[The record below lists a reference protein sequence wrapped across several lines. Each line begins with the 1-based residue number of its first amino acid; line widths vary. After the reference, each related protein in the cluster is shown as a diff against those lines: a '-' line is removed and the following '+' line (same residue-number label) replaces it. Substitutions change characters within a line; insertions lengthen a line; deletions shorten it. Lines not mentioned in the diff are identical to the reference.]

1 MARHSDPSSEDAG
14 QESGA
19 AGSAEEV
26 AALTRRP
33 NLSGDLEAMLVPT
46 PVFHKRPLGYDRLQV
61 DNYVLWAEDEIL
73 IARRET
79 DDLVAR
85 YGRCCA
91 ELELARQ
98 ALPHSPEEQQML
110 HVSARIGSM
119 LQLAVDEAAGIT
131 ATAVA
136 EAERVRGEAR
146 ADADRLRRAAEADRA
161 EAAAARQQAMVDIAE
176 QVKQAGEERQR
187 LDEEAAQ
194 TRAGLDDEAAQA
206 RERLDREAVERRDR
220 DSIEAAERVQQ
231 QVEAARQEREV
242 AEAAAQE
249 RQARVEAQ
257 IAELERRR
265 EFARTVLVRMRDQVS
280 EAEAALAAILPAPGP
295 RLVPPQQAAS

>member
-1 MARHSDPSSEDAG
+1 VARHSDLSSEDAG

-33 NLSGDLEAMLVPT
+33 NLSGDLESMLVTT
-46 PVFHKRPLGYDRLQV
+46 PVFNKRPLGYDRLQV
-61 DNYVLWAEDEIL
+61 DNYVLWAEGEIL

-98 ALPHSPEEQQML
+98 ALPHSPEGQHMS

-119 LQLAVDEAAGIT
+119 LQLAADEAAGIT
-131 ATAVA
+131 STAVA
-136 EAERVRGEAR
+136 EAERVQREAR

-161 EAAAARQQAMVDIAE
+161 EAAAARQQAMIDVAE

-187 LDEEAAQ
+187 LDEEAAK
-194 TRAGLDDEAAQA
+194 TRAALDDEAAQA
-206 RERLDREAVERRDR
+206 RQRLDREAVGRRDR
-220 DSIEAAERVQQ
+220 DAIEAAERVRQ
-231 QVEAARQEREV
+231 QVEAAREEREA
-242 AEAAAQE
+242 AETAGQE

-265 EFARTVLVRMRDQVS
+265 DIARTVLVRMSDQVS
-280 EAEAALAAILPAPGP
+280 EAEDALAACLPAPGP
-295 RLVPPQQAAS
+295 RLAPPQPATS

>member
-1 MARHSDPSSEDAG
+1 MARHSDPSSEDAR
-14 QESGA
+14 QESSA
-19 AGSAEEV
+19 AGFAEEV

-33 NLSGDLEAMLVPT
+33 NLSGDLEAMLVTT
-46 PVFHKRPLGYDRLQV
+46 PVFGRRPLGYDRLQV
-61 DNYVLWAEDEIL
+61 DNYVLWAENEIL
-73 IARRET
+73 IARREI

-98 ALPHSPEEQQML
+98 ALPHSPEGQQMF
-110 HVSARIGSM
+110 HFSARIGSM

-131 ATAVA
+131 STAVA
-136 EAERVRGEAR
+136 EAERVQTEAR

-161 EAAAARQQAMVDIAE
+161 EAAAARQQAMIDVAE

-187 LDEEAAQ
+187 LDREAAQ

-220 DSIEAAERVQQ
+220 DTIEAAERVRQ
-231 QVEAARQEREV
+231 QVEAAREEREA
-242 AEAAAQE
+242 AEAAAEE
-249 RQARVEAQ
+249 RRARVEAQ

-265 EFARTVLVRMRDQVS
+265 ETARTVLMRMSDQVS
-280 EAEAALAAILPAPGP
+280 EAEAVLAASLPAAGP
-295 RLVPPQQAAS
+295 PLVPAQQVAS